1 MTGVTEA
8 AGPAWS
14 RRRTLVQNPNRSG
27 VRSVITT
34 VKRPPSVSRPGR
46 PASRPAARGPDSLPL
61 PRHAGRRRLG
71 VPAHGARRLST
82 CVPPSSP
89 SVRPSLFSVCPSLP
103 RSRAPA
109 AWLAVSAVGRVVLC
123 GRALAAIVTFWIEA
137 LSDAWSA
144 NKSSKTGVGFLPFNV
159 TFLGA
164 KVLIFVTF
172 INLPFRGCVPQ

>member
-34 VKRPPSVSRPGR
+34 VKRPPSASRPGR
-46 PASRPAARGPDSLPL
+46 PASRPAARGPDSASPPARGASPSWGSG
-61 PRHAGRRRLG
+61 PRRSASFHVR
-71 VPAHGARRLST
+71 
-82 CVPPSSP
+82 PSL
-89 SVRPSLFSVCPSLP
+89 SVRPSLFPVCPSLP

-123 GRALAAIVTFWIEA
+123 GRALAAIVTFWIES

-172 INLPFRGCVPQ
+172 INLPFRGCVSQ

>member
-46 PASRPAARGPDSLPL
+46 PASRPAAPGPDSLPL

-82 CVPPSSP
+82 CVPPSPSVRPSSP
-89 SVRPSLFSVCPSLP
+89 SVRPS
-103 RSRAPA
+103 PA
-109 AWLAVSAVGRVVLC
+109 AERLQRGSLFPQWGVSFCVVERWRPSSRSGSSLCQTRGLQTSPPKRELAFYPL
-123 GRALAAIVTFWIEA
+123 T
-137 LSDAWSA
+137 
-144 NKSSKTGVGFLPFNV
+144 
-159 TFLGA
+159 
-164 KVLIFVTF
+164 
-172 INLPFRGCVPQ
+172 